1 MNAARAAAAEKA
13 TACEV
18 AARATWAEPGTH
30 RPDLKRTATQGL
42 KKWNF
47 FLSHTQRDDAAKLL
61 ASELWAE
68 LKMKHGL
75 DSWLDVKMPSRD
87 SGAMEAGVKEAD
99 CFIAI
104 ITDNGKDSYFSREMC
119 RQEIAWAAQ
128 YGKPIVAVVQAE
140 DKKKIGALVQEA
152 KTHGLDF
159 SRIDFC
165 TYDRT
170 GPNQAPERG

>member
-1 MNAARAAAAEKA
+1 MKPVPPVSPSPCWQAATAAAQAS
-13 TACEV
+13 
-18 AARATWAEPGTH
+18 GS
-30 RPDLKRTATQGL
+30 LFG
-42 KKWNF
+42 

-87 SGAMEAGVKEAD
+87 SGAMEAGVKEAE